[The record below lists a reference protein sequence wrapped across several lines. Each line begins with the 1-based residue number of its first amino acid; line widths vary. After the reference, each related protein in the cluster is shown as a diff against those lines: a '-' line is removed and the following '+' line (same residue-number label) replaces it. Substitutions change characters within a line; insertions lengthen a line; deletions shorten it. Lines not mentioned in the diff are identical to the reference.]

1 MSKLYTIGQILYI
14 ISPKTQT
21 VIPVQV
27 QEINQKTTIEGEKIS
42 FLVRDP
48 EGKSL
53 YNLDEI
59 DGQVFTNP
67 SDVAKTLKEN
77 VNKSIDQMI
86 SSACELAKKKFDSSS
101 FEPENHIMVK
111 TKPVPPPLPIP
122 QIQELKSNEKIAE
135 VEVIGNDGK
144 IHLQK
149 QKIRIHPSSLTV
161 S

>member
-42 FLVRDP
+42 FLVREP

-59 DGQVFTNP
+59 DGQVFTSP

-86 SSACELAKKKFDSSS
+86 SNACELAKKKFDAPSES
-101 FEPENHIMVK
+101 ENHIMVK
-111 TKPVPPPLPIP
+111 TKPSPPPLPIP

-135 VEVIGNDGK
+135 VEVIGHDGK
-144 IHLQK
+144 THLQK
-149 QKIRIHPSSLTV
+149 QKIRIHPNSLTM
-161 S
+161 